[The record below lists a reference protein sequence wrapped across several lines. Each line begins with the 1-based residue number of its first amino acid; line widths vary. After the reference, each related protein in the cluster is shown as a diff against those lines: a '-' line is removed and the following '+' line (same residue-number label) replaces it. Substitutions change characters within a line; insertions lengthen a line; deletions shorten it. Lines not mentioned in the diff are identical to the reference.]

1 LSTIWGILPVL
12 FVLGVVSAFFSALET
27 ALFILQ
33 AFHAQKL
40 KARNP
45 ELAGS
50 LEKLMEKPRRLLS
63 AILLA
68 GAATNL
74 PLILLWIFLMRE
86 IVPRVYP
93 FWFDALFIFAIIVL
107 ACELVPKLVALKQPY
122 RIARIGVRVLSVLT
136 PILDPVTRV
145 LEGWSERI
153 AEGIIPARLQA
164 NPFLSGEELET
175 LVELSAEEGALH
187 ATESEMIRE
196 IMKLAD
202 KTAKDCMTPRIDVY
216 TLPDDLTN
224 EEAVR
229 RLKQARRRRT
239 PVYGDSPD
247 DILGILDVK
256 TFLFD
261 PSQPYTEV
269 MIPPSFVSETMNA
282 LDLLRSFL
290 RHKQGLAVI
299 VDEYGGTEGIV
310 TMADVV
316 EEIIGDAV
324 PDADPGLYI
333 EKLDDGRLLASGNA
347 RLDDLSESLGVD
359 LEEEGIDTIGGLVFN
374 RLGYMPKA
382 GTDLQ
387 LRGLALTVRRTSKKR
402 IEELIIGKG
411 DA

>member
-1 LSTIWGILPVL
+1 MSTIWGILPVL